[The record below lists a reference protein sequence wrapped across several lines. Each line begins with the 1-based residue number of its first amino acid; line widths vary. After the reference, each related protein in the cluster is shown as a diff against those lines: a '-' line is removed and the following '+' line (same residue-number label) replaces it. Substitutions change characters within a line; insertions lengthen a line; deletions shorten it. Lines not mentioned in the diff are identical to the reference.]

1 DWTVD
6 ITATDNSAEEYGSS
20 ETPDDATVRITRTGE
35 TDLTHSLSVIVE
47 FPGLDSTS
55 DFQLKEINDGT
66 AYNRTISYDSSNQ
79 VYYAYVSIDSGDTYV
94 DLKLVP
100 NNDSYHE
107 DPEEIDFELRASCGC
122 ACCMYGQPY

>member
-20 ETPDDATVRITRTGE
+20 ETADDGMVRITRTGE
-35 TDLTHSLSVIVE
+35 TDLTHSLYVTME
-47 FPGLDSTS
+47 FPDLDSTS
-55 DFQLKEINDGT
+55 DFQLKEING
-66 AYNRTISYDSSNQ
+66 AYESNVSLYWDSTNQ
-79 VYYAYVSIDSGDTYV
+79 IYYASVSIDSGETYV
-94 DLKLVP
+94 DLKLIP